1 MILRVPLTAL
11 KRLITVQK
19 CNRGGFPMDLN
30 EKETKTALEALYVA
44 AKHHDNLAVGVWC
57 KKLDE
62 LGVGFR
68 AQNYIFSEA
77 SRDFSPGIPSGKI
90 NVAFDIAKE
99 QYAIRRVA
107 EMVSDGAV
115 VDNAVK
121 NQEKTTREIKIGTTK
136 QWAHAIAEIHK
147 NGVVSNYDEK
157 DKTLVYWYVDGSG
170 EGCYSVEQN
179 VALIN
184 QHAIENNVDIE
195 IAASLYGLSM
205 AQFNELKQSLDE
217 ANPIKKGDLFVSHK
231 GVEAKVVE
239 TKSDSYYSGD
249 MSQIRLQFLSG
260 MNEGSKVWYD
270 KKTLL
275 NLFKIKEPV
284 NQVDEIK
291 VKQAVANLL
300 SQYSKDEMLEGDWWV
315 GSSVPIEGVS
325 EYGIDVNVYV
335 SDEEDPESPYSI
347 VAYPLTPT
355 EDGNYVAD
363 VSEVLFTHSLTK
375 NELPLWI
382 VSERFNAAPG
392 TLQEAVTS
400 LADKTSSQT
409 LKQ

>member
-1 MILRVPLTAL
+1 
-11 KRLITVQK
+11 
-19 CNRGGFPMDLN
+19 MDLN

-44 AKHHDNLAVGVWC
+44 AKHHDNLAVGIWC

-99 QYAIRRVA
+99 QYAIRRVT
-107 EMVSDGAV
+107 EMTSDGAGL
-115 VDNAVK
+115 DNTV
-121 NQEKTTREIKIGTTK
+121 NDPDT
-136 QWAHAIAEIHK
+136 
-147 NGVVSNYDEK
+147 
-157 DKTLVYWYVDGSG
+157 
-170 EGCYSVEQN
+170 
-179 VALIN
+179 
-184 QHAIENNVDIE
+184 
-195 IAASLYGLSM
+195 
-205 AQFNELKQSLDE
+205 
-217 ANPIKKGDLFVSHK
+217 NPIKKGDIFVSHK

-239 TKSDSYYSGD
+239 MKSDSYYSGY

-347 VAYPLTPT
+347 IAYPLTPT

>member
-1 MILRVPLTAL
+1 
-11 KRLITVQK
+11 
-19 CNRGGFPMDLN
+19 MDLN
-30 EKETKTALEALYVA
+30 EQETKTALEGLYVA
-44 AKHHDNLAVGVWC
+44 AKHNDSLAVGIWC

-107 EMVSDGAV
+107 EMASDQVVPDKAV
-115 VDNAVK
+115 
-121 NQEKTTREIKIGTTK
+121 
-136 QWAHAIAEIHK
+136 
-147 NGVVSNYDEK
+147 
-157 DKTLVYWYVDGSG
+157 
-170 EGCYSVEQN
+170 
-179 VALIN
+179 
-184 QHAIENNVDIE
+184 NNLE
-195 IAASLYGLSM
+195 T
-205 AQFNELKQSLDE
+205 NT
-217 ANPIKKGDLFVSHK
+217 IKKGDIFVSHK

-239 TKSDSYYSGD
+239 IKSDDYYSGD

-275 NLFKIKEPV
+275 SLFKMKESV

-300 SQYSKDEMLEGDWWV
+300 SQYSKDEILEGDWWV
-315 GSSVPIEGVS
+315 GSSDPIEGVS
-325 EYGIDVNVYV
+325 EYGIDVNVYI

-347 VAYPLTPT
+347 IAYPLTPT

-363 VSEVLFTHSLTK
+363 VSEALFTHSLTK

-382 VSERFNAAPG
+382 VSEKFSNSTG
-392 TLQEAVTS
+392 TLQEAVTNLS
-400 LADKTSSQT
+400 DKTSSQT